1 MQVDLPYWV
10 ALTHFGPFGAVRMAR
25 LARRFPDMQRAFEA
39 SASQLIESGIEPK
52 ITSRFLQERI
62 HINPDALMRE
72 LELHGIQALT
82 VQDEVY
88 PSLLKQIYDPPAVL
102 YIRGELPDPERR
114 HIAVVGSRKATS
126 YGLRVTEDLTG
137 DLAREGVVIVS
148 GLAYGVDAAAHDA
161 ALQAGGITLAVLGSG
176 IDNQSIYPSQNRALA
191 SRIISQGGALISE
204 FPVGTPPLKHHF
216 PFRNRVIAGM
226 CHGTLV
232 TQAALKS
239 GSLITARAALESNRD
254 VYAVPGSIHEPLSE
268 GPNNLIKLGATPTTC
283 SADIIGIEPAKPS
296 QPPYEPANIQERNLI
311 DKLSKTPTHLDEL
324 VRALNIPTPKVNSL
338 LSLLEIKNAIRH
350 EGAGYYTRR

>member
-1 MQVDLPYWV
+1 MQADLPYWV
-10 ALTHFGPFGAVRMAR
+10 ALTHFGPFGAVRTGR
-25 LARRFPDMQRAFEA
+25 LSRRFANMQNAFEA
-39 SASQLIESGIEPK
+39 SASQLVEAGIEPK
-52 ITSRFLQERI
+52 IASRFLQERI
-62 HINPDALMRE
+62 HINPDAIMRE

-114 HIAVVGSRKATS
+114 HIAVVGSRKATN

-137 DLAREGVVIVS
+137 DLARDGVVIVS

-161 ALQAGGITLAVLGSG
+161 ALQAGGTTLAVLGSG
-176 IDNQSIYPSQNRALA
+176 IDNESIYPSQNRALA

-204 FPVGTPPLKHHF
+204 FSVGTPPLKHHF

-268 GPNNLIKLGATPTTC
+268 GPNNLIKLGATPATC
-283 SADIIGIEPAKPS
+283 CADIIGIEPAKASEPT
-296 QPPYEPANIQERNLI
+296 YEPANIQERDLME
-311 DKLSKTPTHLDEL
+311 KLGKTPTHLDEL
-324 VRALNIPTPKVNSL
+324 VRSLDLPTNKVNSL
-338 LSLLEIKNAIRH
+338 ISLLEIKNAIRH
-350 EGAGYYTRR
+350 EGAGYYTKR